1 MAGIYVHIP
10 FCGAKCVYC
19 DFYSTVDAHDSFAR
33 YIDAVL
39 AEARLRHG
47 ELQEPITTLY
57 VGGGTPSVLPI
68 EQLARLVQ
76 GLREVFDLSQV
87 VEFTVEVNPDDVTS
101 SLVQALVRV
110 GCNRVS
116 MGIQS
121 FDDGELK
128 FMNRRHTAAQAV
140 NAVRVLREAGIGNLS
155 VDLIYGVPNQSMG
168 TWLANVEQVVAL
180 GVPHVSAYSLM
191 YEQGTRL
198 WAMRKVGKVKEIEEE
213 LSVGMY
219 QVLVD
224 KLSQAG
230 FEHYEISNFARH
242 GYHSRHNS
250 SYWNLTPYLGL
261 GAAAHSYDGIV
272 RRYNPNNYKSYM
284 QLLLVEG
291 RCAFEIEEM
300 QPWERYDEYVM
311 LRLRTSCGIESA
323 DLLQRFDPRFHD
335 FFMTRVQ
342 KLNGTSLSLNHS
354 DGRYWIDENKVML
367 TDEITRE
374 LLWEE

>member
-87 VEFTVEVNPDDVTS
+87 VEFTVEVNPDDVTP
-101 SLVQALVRV
+101 SLAQALVRV

-155 VDLIYGVPNQSMG
+155 VDLIYGVPNQSMACQCG
-168 TWLANVEQVVAL
+168 
-180 GVPHVSAYSLM
+180 
-191 YEQGTRL
+191 
-198 WAMRKVGKVKEIEEE
+198 
-213 LSVGMY
+213 
-219 QVLVD
+219 
-224 KLSQAG
+224 AG
-230 FEHYEISNFARH
+230 CRA
-242 GYHSRHNS
+242 
-250 SYWNLTPYLGL
+250 
-261 GAAAHSYDGIV
+261 
-272 RRYNPNNYKSYM
+272 
-284 QLLLVEG
+284 
-291 RCAFEIEEM
+291 RCATCFG
-300 QPWERYDEYVM
+300 
-311 LRLRTSCGIESA
+311 L
-323 DLLQRFDPRFHD
+323 
-335 FFMTRVQ
+335 
-342 KLNGTSLSLNHS
+342 
-354 DGRYWIDENKVML
+354 
-367 TDEITRE
+367 
-374 LLWEE
+374 